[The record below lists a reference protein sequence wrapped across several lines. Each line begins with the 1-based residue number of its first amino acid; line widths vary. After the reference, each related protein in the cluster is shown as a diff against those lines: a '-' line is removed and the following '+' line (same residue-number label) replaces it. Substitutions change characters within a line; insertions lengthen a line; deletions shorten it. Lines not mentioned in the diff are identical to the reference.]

1 MVSEE
6 SCIRLENKMRI
17 LVSERPTNS
26 LTLIPVCLDIL
37 NTLGELETRA
47 EKQILDQTPP
57 DKYKKPEKSSS

>member
-37 NTLGELETRA
+37 NTLGELRA
-47 EKQILDQTPP
+47 EKEILDQTPL